1 MDFGVFE
8 LYGVNGA
15 VGFKAEEG
23 GGVGG
28 IAEEEEGGDGEG

>member
-8 LYGVNGA
+8 LCGVIGA

-23 GGVGG
+23 GRVGG
-28 IAEEEEGGDGEG
+28 IAEEEEGSDGEG